1 MATTVKYWIV
11 DIFST
16 TAFKGN
22 PLAVVDDTDGLL
34 SDTQLKLITRQF
46 NLSETT
52 FFSKPTRPGATY
64 RLRSFLPDG
73 KEVFGAGHN
82 ILGAWWFLADSGRL
96 DLGSPTSVD
105 GATGSEEFTVYQE
118 LGTEVLPVKILRT
131 KDAAADGGHR
141 MSVSL
146 RQVSPGTHAKH
157 PDPASLAASIG
168 LAPQDVGVA
177 VEAADGGDHVTLVPQ
192 VMSTSTTRHLLVPLA
207 SVDALNKVVVQK
219 DKLLQ
224 QLALVDKSA
233 YGIFL
238 FTPVSPP
245 PPPLSSS
252 TDATPTYRARFF
264 SPGMSSEDPATGSA
278 AGPFS
283 AYLHNHGALTSD
295 GDVAAIEVQQGH
307 RVGRECVIR
316 VELHVRP
323 GAKGDGEALDV
334 DIVGGGTLVADGNM
348 TIPNQFTQF

>member
-1 MATTVKYWIV
+1 MATVKYWIV

-22 PLAVVDDTDGLL
+22 PLALVDNTDGSL

-96 DLGSPTSVD
+96 DLSKPASVD
-105 GATGSEEFTVYQE
+105 AATGTEEFTVFQE
-118 LGTEVLPVKILRT
+118 LGTEVLPVKILRKKT
-131 KDAAADGGHR
+131 AGGHQV
-141 MSVSL
+141 SVSL

-157 PDPASLAASIG
+157 PDPASLAASVG
-168 LAPQDVGVA
+168 LASSDVGATVK
-177 VEAADGGDHVTLVPQ
+177 AANGGSDVTLVPQ

-207 SVDALNKVVVQK
+207 SVDALNKVIVQK
-219 DKLLQ
+219 DKLLE
-224 QLALVDKSA
+224 QLALVDKTA
-233 YGIFL
+233 YGLFL
-238 FTPVSPP
+238 FTPVSPA
-245 PPPLSSS
+245 SQ
-252 TDATPTYRARFF
+252 DAPQTYRARFF

-283 AYLHNHGALTSD
+283 AYLYNHKALKLE
-295 GDVAAIEVQQGH
+295 GGEAAIEVQQGH

-316 VELHVRP
+316 VELRSS
-323 GAKGDGEALDV
+323 GDGEGEALDV
-334 DIVGGGTLVADGNM
+334 DIVGGGTRVADGS
-348 TIPNQFTQF
+348 IAVPDQSTQF